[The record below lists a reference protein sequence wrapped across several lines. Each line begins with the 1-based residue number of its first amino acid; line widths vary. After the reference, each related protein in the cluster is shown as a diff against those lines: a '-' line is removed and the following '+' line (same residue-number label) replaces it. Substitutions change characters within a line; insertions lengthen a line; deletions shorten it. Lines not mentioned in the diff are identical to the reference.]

1 MKLSR
6 KVLMILFMVVLV
18 VTIAITTYV
27 KFPSIFSA
35 NKAQTSTTPKA
46 TNETLQLEKEQQIKK
61 NVELEKEKKS
71 EQLAKAKE
79 KQRLEDQKI
88 EAANVKIEKQ
98 QELEKKQKLEDQAKA
113 KAQEEQR
120 KQELAIKQK
129 ESARELKAS
138 RNEVTATKETK
149 AAAQVTTPVTQPKP
163 ILLIDKINGKGNAE
177 QAIVVTAN
185 SASSV
190 SVIITTFEKSNGTW
204 RQVAS
209 FSGNIGRTGF
219 TYNKV
224 EGDGHS
230 PIGIFSLGTAFGRYV
245 SPGTAMS
252 YRQSTTNDFWVDDV
266 NSPLYN
272 TWQAG
277 PASGRWNSAEKMYIP
292 SYNYGFVINY
302 NTTSRTPGKGS
313 AIFFHVWSGPGNGT
327 SGCTSTSADN
337 VIRTLKWLNLSKSPI
352 IIQGPMS
359 DVINM

>member
-1 MKLSR
+1 MKFSR
-6 KVLMILFMVVLV
+6 KVHMILFMFVLV
-18 VTIAITTYV
+18 VGIAITTYV

-35 NKAQTSTTPKA
+35 DELQASTTPEA
-46 TNETLQLEKEQQIKK
+46 TSETLRLEKEQPLNE
-61 NVELEKEKKS
+61 NVDLEKQQKLEQAAKS
-71 EQLAKAKE
+71 KE
-79 KQRLEDQKI
+79 KQRLEDEKI
-88 EAANVKIEKQ
+88 KAENVKLEKQ
-98 QELEKKQKLEDQAKA
+98 EELQKKQKLEAQAKA
-113 KAQEEQR
+113 KAQE
-120 KQELAIKQK
+120 KQK
-129 ESARELKAS
+129 EAARKLNAS
-138 RNEVTATKETK
+138 KNEVTSTKEIEV
-149 AAAQVTTPVTQPKP
+149 AAKLTTPAAKPKP
-163 ILLIDKINGKGNAE
+163 ELLIDKINGKGNAE

-185 SASSV
+185 SSSSV

-230 PIGIFSLGTAFGRYV
+230 PIGIFSLGTAFGRYAN
-245 SPGTAMS
+245 PGTAMR

-266 NSPLYN
+266 NSSLYN
-272 TWQAG
+272 TWQVG

-292 SYNYGFVINY
+292 SYNYGFVINH

-327 SGCTSTSADN
+327 AGCTSTSSDN
-337 VIRTLKWLNLSKSPI
+337 VIRTLKWLNPSKSPI

-359 DVINM
+359 NVINM